1 MTRSHMGQ
9 LSIILLSII
18 NNSSPK
24 IVVKFV
30 VTLDLLYKLTG
41 QLLQLMPSQWRLLKN
56 FLKYIFHLEF
66 ES

>member
-1 MTRSHMGQ
+1 MTHSHMGQ

-18 NNSSPK
+18 HNSSPK

-41 QLLQLMPSQWRLLKN
+41 QLLQLMPSQWRLLKF
-56 FLKYIFHLEF
+56 FLKYIFCLEF

>member
-1 MTRSHMGQ
+1 MTHSHMGQ

-41 QLLQLMPSQWRLLKN
+41 QLLQLMPSQ
-56 FLKYIFHLEF
+56 
-66 ES
+66 